1 MRWQTE
7 NRINTKTVI
16 CFTDKETEAYTEVSC
31 LGHITKTMKYL
42 A

>member
-1 MRWQTE
+1 MA
-7 NRINTKTVI
+7 NRKQNKHKNGNLL